1 MILFQFVTVCTRTHI
16 ISFCPGSGY
25 QFYQIMISFLILS
38 QHNQVPT
45 ALVGLTFFL
54 IHGAA
59 CYIHLTTDYR
69 LEQLIFRFRKLRTT
83 ISKFRV
89 FVFASYLT
97 TFNTGYPLFEI
108 FNLSLWPTILLVN
121 VICELFN
128 AEHITVVSHGYP
140 FHSILHSL
148 VHQRAY
154 AGLTIEE
161 GVLGMNVQMNKIL
174 HKYLL
179 SIESIKVQRI

>member
-1 MILFQFVTVCTRTHI
+1 MV
-16 ISFCPGSGY
+16 
-25 QFYQIMISFLILS
+25 SFLILS

-45 ALVGLTFFL
+45 ALVGFTFFL

-59 CYIHLTTDYR
+59 RHIHLTTDYR
-69 LEQLIFRFRKLRTT
+69 LEQFIFRLRKLCAT

-97 TFNTGYPLFEI
+97 TFNTGYPFFEVL
-108 FNLSLWPTILLVN
+108 NLSFRPAILFIN
-121 VICELFN
+121 VISELLN
-128 AEHITVVSHGYP
+128 AEHIAVVSHGYP

-154 AGLTIEE
+154 AGLTIEK